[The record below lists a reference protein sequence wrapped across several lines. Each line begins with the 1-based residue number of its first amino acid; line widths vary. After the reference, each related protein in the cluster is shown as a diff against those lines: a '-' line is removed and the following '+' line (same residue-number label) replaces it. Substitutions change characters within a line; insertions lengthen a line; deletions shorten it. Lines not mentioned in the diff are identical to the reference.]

1 MKLRQE
7 SIKAFFEEY
16 VITFGSNIQYS
27 PFRDPKNIDPV
38 HAVKEKELI
47 VKKGRTNLE
56 AGDKLI
62 MEVIDKTE
70 VLRVDITIKV
80 TYLIEEYDGFSFK
93 AIKQDEQWN

>member
-16 VITFGSNIQYS
+16 VITFGDQKPNK

-47 VKKGRTNLE
+47 VKKKGLYLE
-56 AGDKLI
+56 AGDELI

-80 TYLIEEYDGFSFK
+80 TYVIEEYDGFSFK
-93 AIKQDEQWN
+93 AIKKDEQWN

>member
-16 VITFGSNIQYS
+16 VITFGDQKPNK

-38 HAVKEKELI
+38 FAVKENELI
-47 VKKGRTNLE
+47 VKKGRTNLK
-56 AGDKLI
+56 AGDELI

-80 TYLIEEYDGFSFK
+80 RYLIEEYDGFSLK